1 MSVSRYYFTRP
12 IGSQFLSTTTMNSRI
27 FNAVDSG
34 RVASKIGQISD
45 GQRLDQLA
53 FSEYGDA
60 SLWWI
65 IAAASGISWPMQLQA
80 GTYVRVPTNLDI
92 IFEIIGDG

>member
-1 MSVSRYYFTRP
+1 MSISRYYFTRAA
-12 IGSQFLSTTTMNSRI
+12 GSQTLSTTSMTTRI
-27 FNAVDSG
+27 FNAVDTG

-45 GQRLDQLA
+45 GQRLDQIA

-65 IAAASGISWPMQLQA
+65 IAAASGIGWPMQLQA
-80 GTYVRVPTNLDI
+80 GTYIRIPTNLDV
-92 IFEIIGDG
+92 IFDIIGEG

>member
-1 MSVSRYYFTRP
+1 MSVSRYYFTKP
-12 IGSQFLSTTTMNSRI
+12 VGSQFLATTTINSRI
-27 FNAVDSG
+27 FNAVDAG
-34 RVASKIGQISD
+34 QVPAKLGQISD
-45 GQRLDQLA
+45 GQRLDQIA

-80 GTYVRVPTNLDI
+80 GTYIRIPTNLDV
-92 IFEIIGDG
+92 IFQIIGEG